1 MVSGFNTARKWVGL
15 KLRQLECAIDPRL
28 THATTQYPW
37 VKKRSTTKTTSLQP
51 PVQQHFCSA
60 LFSVPR
66 SLLFAAT
73 RKIEIHGIHAC
84 VCEFDDALLVMTL
97 LEKDWG
103 EELCSEKLNS
113 SQKAVSP
120 KHFLNFL
127 SLFFLSCL
135 SPGLYSVYAW
145 NNHCLYCP

>member
-1 MVSGFNTARKWVGL
+1 MSPVKVKAIGMCDWSQTHTCYYAASVG
-15 KLRQLECAIDPRL
+15 
-28 THATTQYPW
+28 
-37 VKKRSTTKTTSLQP
+37 KKRSTTKTTSLQP

-73 RKIEIHGIHAC
+73 RQIEIHGIHAC

-103 EELCSEKLNS
+103 EELCSEKLN
-113 SQKAVSP
+113 
-120 KHFLNFL
+120 L
-127 SLFFLSCL
+127 
-135 SPGLYSVYAW
+135 
-145 NNHCLYCP
+145 